1 MKRLALVFAVAVCVG
16 ALAPLAFAKSAN
28 VYKTTS
34 TLEVKTKTLA
44 GKLSSSKGAC
54 LKDRVVI
61 GAWLAP
67 GGTHLITE
75 PAKSDASGKWVIQFE
90 VAPGSKGELRLEVKA
105 KRLNGSILCKG
116 FATEMV
122 VAK

>member
-1 MKRLALVFAVAVCVG
+1 MKRLALVFAVAVCLG

-54 LKDRVVI
+54 LKNRVVI

-67 GGTHLITE
+67 GAHLITE

-105 KRLNGSILCKG
+105 KHLNGSILCKG
-116 FATEMV
+116 FATETV

>member
-1 MKRLALVFAVAVCVG
+1 MKRLVLFFAVAVCLGV
-16 ALAPLAFAKSAN
+16 LAPLAFAKPAN

-34 TLEVKTKTLA
+34 TLEVKKKTLA

-54 LKDRVVI
+54 LKNRVVI

-67 GGTHLITE
+67 GGVHLITE
-75 PAKSDASGKWVIQFE
+75 PATSDAGGKWVIQFE

-105 KRLNGSILCKG
+105 KRLNGGILCKG
-116 FATEMV
+116 FGTETV

>member
-1 MKRLALVFAVAVCVG
+1 MKRLVLFFAVAVCLGV
-16 ALAPLAFAKSAN
+16 LAPLAVAKPAN

-34 TLEVKTKTLA
+34 TLEVKKKTLA
-44 GKLSSSKGAC
+44 GKLSSSKSAC
-54 LKDRVVI
+54 LKNRVVI

-67 GGTHLITE
+67 GVHLITE
-75 PAKSDASGKWVIQFE
+75 PAKSDAGGKWVIQFE

-105 KRLNGSILCKG
+105 KRLNGGILCKG
-116 FATEMV
+116 FETETV